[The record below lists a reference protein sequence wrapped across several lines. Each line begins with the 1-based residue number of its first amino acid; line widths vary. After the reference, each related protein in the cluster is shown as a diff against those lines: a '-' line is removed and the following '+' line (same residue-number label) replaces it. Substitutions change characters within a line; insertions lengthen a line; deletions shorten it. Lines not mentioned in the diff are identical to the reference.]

1 MLWNYLALLDLDI
14 FSYWARISAAIATAT
29 GSPRCG
35 DCQHKPVRWLF
46 LTLERGFLQTY
57 RL

>member
-1 MLWNYLALLDLDI
+1 MGADFNGNRHGNR
-14 FSYWARISAAIATAT
+14 FAT
-29 GSPRCG
+29 CG

-46 LTLERGFLQTY
+46 LTLERGFLQAN